1 MKDDGLCLCTNARG
15 GTIVEVRGQCGP
27 PPVGFALFG
36 CDGDAALVGQHGVG
50 HHQQWPRRVLR
61 FDLLPPARGFGRR
74 PQESGQAAGFH
85 VVHAGAAGQAGDDV
99 EGGGAAQPV
108 VAAGDGR
115 GGRQG
120 LRDAVVVRSGR
131 RSQT

>member
-1 MKDDGLCLCTNARG
+1 MDCVSGGHCGL
-15 GTIVEVRGQCGP
+15 Q
-27 PPVGFALFG
+27 PVGFALFG
-36 CDGDAALVGQHGVG
+36 CDGDAALVGQDGVR
-50 HHQQWPRRVLR
+50 HHQQRPRRVLR

-74 PQESGQAAGFH
+74 PQEAGQTAGLH

-99 EGGGAAQPV
+99 DGGGAAQPV
-108 VAAGDGR
+108 VAAGGGR

-120 LRDAVVVRSGR
+120 LRGAVAVRSGR